1 MYPLF
6 SVSLGQYRQRNF
18 YLFDV
23 KSFLEFYLGTFCKLE
38 ILNKFPFARYA
49 LTYGQRLEMCT
60 CILQLKR
67 HCFTLKGGGG
77 ASKGFLSWGKVFFQ
91 TEIHL
96 LFSQLISCIP
106 NTNWTTVSSIGLDDA
121 QPVPGEVYLHM
132 IVNINILFITQDS
145 VTYGQCPEK
154 CICKWKGGKETVQCV
169 NATLTKWDNFSLY
182 IGRVLILFS
191 V

>member
-1 MYPLF
+1 
-6 SVSLGQYRQRNF
+6 
-18 YLFDV
+18 
-23 KSFLEFYLGTFCKLE
+23 
-38 ILNKFPFARYA
+38 
-49 LTYGQRLEMCT
+49 MCT

-67 HCFTLKGGGG
+67 HCFTLKAGGG

-121 QPVPGEVYLHM
+121 QPVPGEVYLLM
-132 IVNINILFITQDS
+132 IVNIIILFITQDS

-169 NATLTKWDNFSLY
+169 NASLTKWDNFSLHF
-182 IGRVLILFS
+182 GRMLNLINLDKHHFNLAS
-191 V
+191 VKLVEVVAWYLIYFLSPWKPNETKWSSYCPGY

>member
-1 MYPLF
+1 MGSALRCALAF
-6 SVSLGQYRQRNF
+6 CNWRGIVLLWRGQ
-18 YLFDV
+18 
-23 KSFLEFYLGTFCKLE
+23 
-38 ILNKFPFARYA
+38 
-49 LTYGQRLEMCT
+49 
-60 CILQLKR
+60 
-67 HCFTLKGGGG
+67 GGEW
-77 ASKGFLSWGKVFFQ
+77 SKGFFVLRKSFFQ

-132 IVNINILFITQDS
+132 IVNIIILFITQDS

-169 NATLTKWDNFSLY
+169 NATLTKWDNFSLWY
-182 IGRVLILFS
+182 RQAVDPVQCINTTLTWPVWNYWRILLDM
-191 V
+191 